1 MKKYVLAIAVA
12 CFLVFGFLGQ
22 AAAQENELKLPQHI
36 LDHYDDKDEKIA
48 GAVWF
53 PFVPSNPPGFQW
65 ETYIIV
71 SNWQGVNTN
80 VNVWATNFG
89 DDPRLRVVQL
99 GPFEKRIFTLAD
111 WGIFNSFADVF
122 MTATNAPM
130 GGAAIMLN
138 PVTGEFITALPPIT
152 IGF

>member
-1 MKKYVLAIAVA
+1 MKKYSLAIFIA
-12 CFLVFGFLGQ
+12 CFLVIGFLGQ
-22 AAAQENELKLPQHI
+22 ATAQEKQLNLPQYI

-48 GAVWF
+48 GVVWF
-53 PFVPSNPPGFQW
+53 PFVPSNPRQFPW

-71 SNWQGVNTN
+71 SNWSGNNTV

-89 DDPRLRVVQL
+89 QNPRLMQVVL
-99 GPFEKRIFTLAD
+99 GPFEKEIFTLAD
-111 WGIFNSFADVF
+111 WGIRNAFADVF
-122 MTATNAPM
+122 MVATNAPM

-138 PVTGEFITALPPIT
+138 SMTGQFITALPPIT